1 MEFFN
6 TFIVTLQENLPKLI
20 IATVLMAGGFY
31 LGRIAELFIR
41 SVLKRN
47 KADPGVSGM
56 IAEVVRWL
64 IISLSLI
71 LALNMFFDITTF
83 LATLGIAGIAIG
95 FALQDVLKNFAAGVL
110 ILLQHPY
117 RVGESVLISGFEGIV
132 TAITTRATEIQTNDG
147 RLVTLPNA
155 NILNQPIINYT
166 RSPKRRL
173 EIPLR
178 TSYGSDFGLIR
189 ATILDAIKGVPGYLE
204 EPAPRVTFDTFGESS
219 FGLTIYF
226 WIDLQIAQFTSS
238 ARDRAINLVSTSLE
252 EKGIKLPVPIQQIL
266 TESH

>member
-1 MEFFN
+1 MENFSP
-6 TFIVTLQENLPKLI
+6 FIAALQESIPKI
-20 IATVLMAGGFY
+20 IISILLVVGGFY
-31 LGRIAELFIR
+31 LGRIAESFIR
-41 SVLKRN
+41 SVLLRN

-56 IAEVVRWL
+56 IAEVARWL
-64 IISLSLI
+64 IISLSI
-71 LALNMFFDITTF
+71 IVALEMFIDITAF
-83 LATLGIAGIAIG
+83 LATLGVVGIAVG
-95 FALQDVLKNFAAGVL
+95 FALQDVLRNFAAGIL

-117 RVGESVLISGFEGIV
+117 RVGESVSISGFEGSVI
-132 TAITTRATEIQTNDG
+132 AITARATEIQTNDG

-178 TSYGSDFGLIR
+178 ASYGSDFGLIR
-189 ATILDAIKGVPGYLE
+189 TTILEAIKSVPGYLDA
-204 EPAPRVTFDTFGESS
+204 PAPLVSFDVFGESS

-226 WIDLQIAQFTSS
+226 WVDLQVILSINT
-238 ARDRAINLVSTSLE
+238 ARDRAIDLVSVAL
-252 EKGIKLPVPIQQIL
+252 KANGIKIPVPIQQIL